1 MGIWNWPAVGVLGFE
16 RELGLRLR
24 TLRDDLVGWPSLVP
38 GLRSGVGPWTARVV
52 AELDRS
58 PEVLTCSDSFSRDG
72 LALFS
77 AGGRTSGSLGRR
89 PAVGKRLD
97 NADAERSE
105 SDGSETIEDAEAL
118 CFAGLLISRLK
129 SRCPLASRSL
139 KADDFKGL
147 VAEKER
153 EVWSVR
159 AGGIGL

>member
-1 MGIWNWPAVGVLGFE
+1 M
-16 RELGLRLR
+16 
-24 TLRDDLVGWPSLVP
+24 
-38 GLRSGVGPWTARVV
+38 
-52 AELDRS
+52 
-58 PEVLTCSDSFSRDG
+58 TCSDSFSRDG
-72 LALFS
+72 LALFGG
-77 AGGRTSGSLGRR
+77 GGRTSGSLGRR

-139 KADDFKGL
+139 RADGFKGL
-147 VAEKER
+147 VAEKDR

-159 AGGIGL
+159 AGGMGLWRDGERDPDASGEIFEEGKGSRDRAWGDERNGEPESDNEPVLRNDPADGMDTLR